1 MPVESDYRGW
11 CRIEEEA
18 KRLPIGQGDPE
29 MKNYTIATLAAG
41 AMTAAVLGLSGIA
54 TAAPSGPSQVD
65 DTVRTLQSSGYDV
78 IVNRTGAA
86 PLSSCTVSS
95 VRQGPT
101 HSTVDSRGGGSPKE
115 TILAKTVYIDIA
127 C

>member
-1 MPVESDYRGW
+1 
-11 CRIEEEA
+11 
-18 KRLPIGQGDPE
+18 
-29 MKNYTIATLAAG
+29 MKKYAIWTAVAG
-41 AMTAAVLGLSGIA
+41 AMTASVLGMTGVA
-54 TAAPSGPSQVD
+54 TAAPAGSPQVD

-78 IVNRTGAA
+78 IVNRMGAA
-86 PLSSCTVSS
+86 PLSSCTGAE

-115 TILAKTVYIDIA
+115 TILARTVYVDIA

>member
-1 MPVESDYRGW
+1 MN
-11 CRIEEEA
+11 
-18 KRLPIGQGDPE
+18 K
-29 MKNYTIATLAAG
+29 YTIPALVAG
-41 AMTAAVLGLSGIA
+41 AMTAAVLGFTGVA
-54 TAAPSGPSQVD
+54 TAAPAGPSRVD
-65 DTVRTLQSSGYDV
+65 DTVRTLQSTGYDV

-86 PLSSCTVSS
+86 PLSSCTVSA

-115 TILAKTVYIDIA
+115 TILARTVYVDIA

>member
-1 MPVESDYRGW
+1 
-11 CRIEEEA
+11 
-18 KRLPIGQGDPE
+18 
-29 MKNYTIATLAAG
+29 MKKYTIPALAAG
-41 AMTAAVLGLSGIA
+41 AVTAAVLGFTGVA
-54 TAAPSGPSQVD
+54 AAAPAGPSQVD

-78 IVNRTGAA
+78 IVNRMGAA
-86 PLSSCTVSS
+86 PLSSCTVAE

-115 TILAKTVYIDIA
+115 TILARTVYVDIA

>member
-1 MPVESDYRGW
+1 
-11 CRIEEEA
+11 
-18 KRLPIGQGDPE
+18 
-29 MKNYTIATLAAG
+29 MKKYAIWTAVAG
-41 AMTAAVLGLSGIA
+41 AMTASVLGMTGVA
-54 TAAPSGPSQVD
+54 TAAPAGPSQVD

-78 IVNRTGAA
+78 IVNRMGAA
-86 PLSSCTVSS
+86 PLSSCTVAE

-115 TILAKTVYIDIA
+115 TILARTVYVDIA

>member
-1 MPVESDYRGW
+1 MN
-11 CRIEEEA
+11 
-18 KRLPIGQGDPE
+18 K
-29 MKNYTIATLAAG
+29 YTIPALVAG
-41 AMTAAVLGLSGIA
+41 AMTAAVLGLTGVA
-54 TAAPSGPSQVD
+54 TAAPAGPSRVD
-65 DTVRTLQSSGYDV
+65 DTVRTLQSTGYDV

-86 PLSSCTVSS
+86 PLSSCTVSA

-115 TILAKTVYIDIA
+115 TIMARTVYVDIA